1 MTLTELRYIVALA
14 RHRHFGRAASACF
27 VSQPTLSIAVRKLE
41 DELSVALFERRRNE
55 VSLTET
61 GARVVAQAQRVLEE
75 AEELK
80 RIARSGGNELAT
92 PLAVG
97 AIYTIGPYLLPH
109 LIPRLHDTAPEMG
122 VVVREGYTHELIE
135 SLRSGLLDVV
145 ILALPINE
153 PAVQVEVLYEEP
165 FLLAMP
171 AAHPWAARI
180 SIPASELS
188 AAGNVLL
195 LSAGNCFREQVLQAC
210 PHCNEPPR
218 EGSLSQTLEGSSLE
232 TIRHMVASGLGIT
245 VLPASAIGPG
255 ASLNG
260 LLEFRPFSE
269 PVPGRRIA
277 LVWRSSFTRLA
288 AVRAVADAVRACRM
302 PWMREPRPLPTRG
315 DPSGQGKADPVGLLR
330 TG

>member
-14 RHRHFGRAASACF
+14 QHRHFGRAANACF

-41 DELSVALFERRRNE
+41 DELGVALFERRRNE
-55 VSLTET
+55 VALTET

-80 RIARSGGNELAT
+80 RLAKTGGNELSI
-92 PLAVG
+92 PLTLG
-97 AIYTIGPYLLPH
+97 AIYTVGPYLLPH
-109 LIPRLHDTAPEMG
+109 LIPRLHDMAPGMG
-122 VVVREGYTHELIE
+122 VVVREGYTHELID
-135 SLRSGLLDVV
+135 SLRSGLLDVL
-145 ILALPINE
+145 ILSLPVNE
-153 PAVQVEVLYEEP
+153 PGVQVEPLYEEP
-165 FLLAMP
+165 FVLTIP
-171 AAHPWAARI
+171 SGHPWAARI
-180 SIPASELS
+180 SVPAAELS
-188 AAGNVLL
+188 TTGNVLL

-260 LLEFRPFSE
+260 LLEFRPFTDPAPS
-269 PVPGRRIA
+269 RRIA
-277 LVWRSSFTRLA
+277 LVWRSSFTRLT
-288 AVRAVADAVRACRM
+288 AVRAVADAVRACRL
-302 PWMREPRPLPTRG
+302 PWMRPLAPQPAAAAGRAG
-315 DPSGQGKADPVGLLR
+315 DDLLR